1 MPRMT
6 WVLVFALLITPLC
19 AFGDS
24 TGQTIWSLLPSG
36 GTYTWDGDA
45 NDPLYGT
52 GIGVSSVSGV
62 STAANN
68 GTTLAISYGSLD
80 FTSGAYNGTLGS
92 TWSWGAGGM
101 LNLTG
106 CIAGVT
112 DVTCDGTNNATLLS
126 DDFDSVSIVPV
137 VQLGQYGFDVVFGNL
152 HGNLDPTVA
161 SFFGLSDTFSAT
173 SLNLL
178 LTTGTPGSAL
188 YGVNIGGGIN
198 ATSSVAVP
206 EEWGAGSTLGLFG
219 FAFVAFGA
227 AWRLGFLKPVI
238 G

>member
-1 MPRMT
+1 MPRT
-6 WVLVFALLITPLC
+6 ISVLLFALLIAPC

-24 TGQTIWSLLPSG
+24 TGQTNWSLLPSG
-36 GTYTWDGDA
+36 GTYTWDGNP

-52 GIGVSSVSGV
+52 GIGVSSVAGV
-62 STAANN
+62 GTADNN
-68 GTTLAISYGSLD
+68 GTTLAIQYGSLD

-92 TWSWGAGGM
+92 TWSWGAGGV

-112 DVTCDGTNNATLLS
+112 GEVCDGTNNVNLLS

-137 VQLGQYGFDVVFGNL
+137 VQLGQFGFDVVFGNL
-152 HGNLDPTVA
+152 QGNLNPTVA
-161 SFFGLSDTFSAT
+161 SFFGLSDSFTAT

-178 LTTGTPGSAL
+178 FKKGTPGSSL
-188 YGVNIGGGIN
+188 YGTNIGGRIT